1 MDFSSSLV
9 SRTKTAFHSA
19 AAKAEKVLTD
29 IKTDFKND
37 REREGDSHK
46 TLKKSADKEQFT
58 KSKSKDKEEF
68 MGHAFSIIIAAKSF
82 VLLSQCRR
90 IRMKAGPA
98 VECSRALEDGSR
110 ASEIDSIPP
119 SFIIKR
125 LAIATENGKNFNS
138 LKDLLKSARGS
149 SPVKERSSLSFSA
162 VKSLVLREKEEKL
175 TRDLSDYEDITS
187 LIRLLFNTEDPIP
200 RRNDDS
206 GSATLTTSSLPR
218 DIHGAPPESF
228 VVRLSEIIGR
238 MKTLQKMASF
248 WCSVV
253 AELRRLWYEG
263 QPVPHVPLDE
273 TPDLNYCLLHQQLQV
288 INCCI
293 ARKRRRNIAIESL
306 DSIVKQDNFT
316 NEDIGVCP
324 CNSSLSSIIYA
335 RINNG
340 DLVLRLG
347 AGCPAEGLTMLE
359 TGEPVYCP
367 VTQEGPILTE
377 DLIRETEEFV
387 LRTGSVGAGCSQLLS
402 DMQAFKAANPGC
414 ILEDFI
420 RWHSPPDWT
429 GADSCND
436 TKDSLDGE
444 DTSFRRGNLWR
455 ELWETAKPLPAVRQ
469 APLFD
474 EDLAVESILNVFENI
489 SPSDL
494 FRQLFV
500 SILSSGFIVAE
511 ATVRNDIMFS
521 ELFYDCKGYVIS
533 TCKGDLC
540 NASIDDLCQVY
551 ETVEAILVNP
561 EEALKT
567 MAQSEETIADERK
580 RGFLKINLN
589 FVGKDRQ
596 PPRKTVVKDEKRT
609 DENHTPLLSQ
619 LLDGRSL
626 LFARKQTRPST
637 LEAVAPS
644 FPDETDWTIV

>member
-46 TLKKSADKEQFT
+46 TLKKAADKEQFT
-58 KSKSKDKEEF
+58 KSKSKDKEE
-68 MGHAFSIIIAAKSF
+68 
-82 VLLSQCRR
+82 
-90 IRMKAGPA
+90 A

-110 ASEIDSIPP
+110 ASEFDTIPP
-119 SFIIKR
+119 SFIIKQ

-175 TRDLSDYEDITS
+175 TRDLGDYEDISS
-187 LIRLLFNTEDPIP
+187 LIRLLFNTDPIP

-206 GSATLTTSSLPR
+206 GTATLTTSSLPR

-248 WCSVV
+248 WCSIV

-293 ARKRRRNIAIESL
+293 ARKRRRDIAIESI
-306 DSIVKQDNFT
+306 DSIVKQDNCT
-316 NEDIGVCP
+316 NEDLGVCP

-335 RINNG
+335 RIDSG

-347 AGCPAEGLTMLE
+347 ADCPAEGLTMLE

-444 DTSFRRGNLWR
+444 DTSFRRGQLSTRMQKEGNLWC

-511 ATVRNDIMFS
+511 ATVCNDIMFS
-521 ELFYDCKGYVIS
+521 NLFYDCKGFVIS
-533 TCKGDLC
+533 TCQGDLC

-551 ETVEAILVNP
+551 ETVEAIVVNP

-567 MAQSEETIADERK
+567 MVQSEETIADERK

-589 FVGKDRQ
+589 FVGKDKQ
-596 PPRKTVVKDEKRT
+596 PPRKTVVKDERRT

-619 LLDGRSL
+619 LLDGSSL

-637 LEAVAPS
+637 SEAVAPS
-644 FPDETDWTIV
+644 CPDDTDWTIV

>member
-46 TLKKSADKEQFT
+46 TLKKAADKEQFT
-58 KSKSKDKEEF
+58 KSKSKDKEE
-68 MGHAFSIIIAAKSF
+68 
-82 VLLSQCRR
+82 
-90 IRMKAGPA
+90 A

-110 ASEIDSIPP
+110 ASEFDTIPP
-119 SFIIKR
+119 SFIIKQ

-175 TRDLSDYEDITS
+175 TRDLSDYEDISS

-206 GSATLTTSSLPR
+206 GTATLTTSSLPR

-248 WCSVV
+248 WCSIV

-293 ARKRRRNIAIESL
+293 ARKRRRDIAIESI
-306 DSIVKQDNFT
+306 DSIVKQDNCT
-316 NEDIGVCP
+316 NEDLGVCP

-335 RINNG
+335 RIDSG

-347 AGCPAEGLTMLE
+347 ADCPAEGLTMLE

-444 DTSFRRGNLWR
+444 DTSFRRGQLSTRMQKEGNLWR

-511 ATVRNDIMFS
+511 ATVCNDIMFS
-521 ELFYDCKGYVIS
+521 NLFYDCKGFVIS
-533 TCKGDLC
+533 TCQGDLC

-551 ETVEAILVNP
+551 ETVEAIVVNP

-567 MAQSEETIADERK
+567 MVQSEETIADERK

-596 PPRKTVVKDEKRT
+596 PPRKTVVKDERRT

-619 LLDGRSL
+619 LLDGSSL

-637 LEAVAPS
+637 SEAVAPS
-644 FPDETDWTIV
+644 CPDDTDWTIV